1 MHINPLSIIR
11 AHRARIAADTRRRAI
26 EAIRSRFRVED
37 RDGRLV
43 ITLDDTAIRELPAH
57 IPVSEAV
64 RQLEQFR
71 AAAVAQR
78 FPSERTEPEY
88 RPAPILPLGLILNAR

>member
-1 MHINPLSIIR
+1 MHINPLRIIR
-11 AHRARIAADTRRRAI
+11 AIRGRREARKRRLAI
-26 EAIRSRFRVED
+26 EYIRSRFRVED

-43 ITLDDTAIRELPAH
+43 ITLDDTAIRELPSH
-57 IPVSEAV
+57 VPVSEAV
-64 RQLEQFR
+64 KQLEQFR

-88 RPAPILPLGLILNAR
+88 RPAPVLPVGLILNAH